1 MTLLRVLA
9 GIESGKTVEQATR
22 QFGIRRQYFYFW
34 MRYPVTA
41 DYTMKGLK
49 EKSRRPHRSPN
60 ATPEDVT
67 RQAEEIRRIEGS
79 GGHIYPRTR
88 RLRAMERLMACYGI
102 PELVQTD
109 HGVEFTSRYASRR
122 RASCSASPAVA

>member
-49 EKSRRPHRSPN
+49 EKSRR
-60 ATPEDVT
+60 
-67 RQAEEIRRIEGS
+67 
-79 GGHIYPRTR
+79 
-88 RLRAMERLMACYGI
+88 LRAMERLMACYGI